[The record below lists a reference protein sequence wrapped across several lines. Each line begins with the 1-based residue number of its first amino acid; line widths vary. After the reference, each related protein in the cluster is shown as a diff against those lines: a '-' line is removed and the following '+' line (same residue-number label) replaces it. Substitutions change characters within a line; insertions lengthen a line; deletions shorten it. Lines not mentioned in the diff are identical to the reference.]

1 MKLVPKRLESSNEYF
16 HIQKKDIPCLDSSWH
31 YHPQYELIYI
41 SVSSGIRFVGDSVS
55 HFEPGEFVLVGPY
68 LPHLWRNDPSY
79 YTNEESEDNDKSENK
94 EQKEVST
101 IVIKFTKDFIGN
113 ELFNRIE
120 FIKINELLEKAK
132 YGLSFPTQV
141 SNKLSKLL
149 INFIDLSPT
158 KQIISLLD
166 ILNELSLA
174 EATVLSSS
182 DMRQYTQKNAHRTDK
197 VLKYI
202 SDNYASEL
210 TLDDISDV
218 ANMQTTSFCRFFKQI
233 TNLSFVQYLAEVRI
247 QNAKRLLAQEN
258 YSINEVC
265 DYVGFQTISNFNKQF
280 KRITRTTPSQFREEL
295 KNK

>member
-1 MKLVPKRLESSNEYF
+1 MKLVPKRLESSNKYF

-68 LPHLWRNDPSY
+68 LPHLWRNDASY
-79 YTNEESEDNDKSENK
+79 YENDD
-94 EQKEVST
+94 KEVST

-113 ELFNRIE
+113 DLFNRIE
-120 FIKINELLEKAK
+120 FLKINEMLEKAK
-132 YGLSFPTQV
+132 YGLSFPHEV
-141 SNKLSKLL
+141 SDRLSTLL
-149 INFIDLSPT
+149 INFIDLSPA

-166 ILNELSLA
+166 ILNELSQVKS
-174 EATVLSSS
+174 TVLSSS
-182 DMRQYTQKNAHRTDK
+182 DMRQYTQKNALRIDK

-202 SDNYASEL
+202 STNYASEI
-210 TLDDISDV
+210 TLDQISDV
-218 ANMQTTSFCRFFKQI
+218 ASMRTTSFCRFFKQI

-247 QNAKRLLAQEN
+247 QNAKRLLAQEH

-280 KRITRTTPSQFREEL
+280 KRITGITPSQFREDL
-295 KNK
+295 KRES